1 GLSTARN
8 ISSYLSTHY
17 SNSLSAGADARRQ
30 ATTELRGAK
39 QPPITCRVT
48 PRLIVASVRVQ
59 SAQARVIGHRIRIEL
74 IAKIDRNN
82 PDKQQ
87 RKICPLVKERSLRPL
102 HSLSA
107 SVAGGPSINYEFRVR
122 VEVVSYEVI
131 SDTFYAFSHTAYV
144 YGLLGSE

>member
-1 GLSTARN
+1 PLHSFACRQLVGNS
-8 ISSYLSTHY
+8 IS
-17 SNSLSAGADARRQ
+17 GR
-30 ATTELRGAK
+30 
-39 QPPITCRVT
+39 PIVT
-48 PRLIVASVRVQ
+48 SECGWVPKLFL
-59 SAQARVIGHRIRIEL
+59 GE
-74 IAKIDRNN
+74 
-82 PDKQQ
+82 
-87 RKICPLVKERSLRPL
+87 ICPLVKERSLRPL